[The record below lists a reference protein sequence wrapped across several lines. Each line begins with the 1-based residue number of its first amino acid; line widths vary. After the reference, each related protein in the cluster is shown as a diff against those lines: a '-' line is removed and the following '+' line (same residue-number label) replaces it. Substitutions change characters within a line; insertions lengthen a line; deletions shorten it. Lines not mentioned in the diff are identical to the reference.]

1 MRLIIA
7 TIAAL
12 FACTAH
18 AAAGEACHE
27 GAYRL
32 LDGRT
37 MVLAPSPDGGLRYRL
52 SDGATGR
59 LYKKTTNKGGADH
72 RWSSREAPVAAGVEG
87 ACGAGELSF
96 IQGPKQWPATR
107 VIFDVSNTTFRSGS
121 HRLRGRLVAP
131 AGSDKVPLIVYVHG
145 SEASSAVDNLLDQY
159 MSPALE
165 VAAFVFD
172 KRGTGGS
179 EGTYTQNFDTL
190 ADDAVAALD
199 AAKGLMGERMIRAG
213 FVGHS
218 QGGWVAPLA
227 ANRTDADFVVA
238 AYGLAISPREE
249 DAAQVQ
255 YELERKGYGG
265 AVLLA
270 AREVTDATALIMT
283 SGFKIGF
290 DKVAAVKRKYRKEP
304 WFTAINGEYSGDLLR
319 NPAILLKLIGPSRD
333 KGTPWNYD
341 PLPALRAF
349 NRPMLWVLA
358 GSDDQAP
365 SSSTQSILGSLQET
379 HPNLDVAV
387 YPGTTHGI
395 MRFTED
401 KNGKRTRSGYS
412 PSYQSLILE
421 WVKTG
426 KLTHATDVELRPGKR
441 SRTAS
446 IPGAQ

>member
-1 MRLIIA
+1 M
-7 TIAAL
+7 
-12 FACTAH
+12 
-18 AAAGEACHE
+18 
-27 GAYRL
+27 
-32 LDGRT
+32 
-37 MVLAPSPDGGLRYRL
+37 
-52 SDGATGR
+52 
-59 LYKKTTNKGGADH
+59 
-72 RWSSREAPVAAGVEG
+72 
-87 ACGAGELSF
+87 
-96 IQGPKQWPATR
+96 
-107 VIFDVSNTTFRSGS
+107 
-121 HRLRGRLVAP
+121 
-131 AGSDKVPLIVYVHG
+131 
-145 SEASSAVDNLLDQY
+145 
-159 MSPALE
+159 
-165 VAAFVFD
+165 
-172 KRGTGGS
+172 
-179 EGTYTQNFDTL
+179 
-190 ADDAVAALD
+190 
-199 AAKGLMGERMIRAG
+199 
-213 FVGHS
+213 
-218 QGGWVAPLA
+218 
-227 ANRTDADFVVA
+227 VA